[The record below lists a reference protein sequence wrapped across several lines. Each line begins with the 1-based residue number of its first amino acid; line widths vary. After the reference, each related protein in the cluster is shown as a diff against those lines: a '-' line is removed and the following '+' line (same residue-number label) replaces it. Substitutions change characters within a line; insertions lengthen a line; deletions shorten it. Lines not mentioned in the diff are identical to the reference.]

1 MQSGAFF
8 GLLAEIKSRVEL
20 YEEKFGET
28 EIVLSGGN
36 CFLFEKHLKKALFA
50 HQYLT
55 LFGLNKILT
64 YNV

>member
-1 MQSGAFF
+1 MQSGVFF
-8 GLLAEIKSRVEL
+8 GILAEIKSRIEL
-20 YEEKFGET
+20 YESKFGET
-28 EIVLSGGN
+28 EIILCGGN

-50 HQYLT
+50 HPYLT